1 MNYYDR
7 HLGDYARDTGHLSM
21 LEHGAYNLLLDRYY
35 ATEAPIPAAQVY
47 RIARATSKQERAA
60 VDAVLAEFFR
70 LVDGSWIN
78 RRADEEVERF
88 KASEPE
94 RAARRDA
101 ANERVRRHRERRAAL
116 FDALREHGEVPHYNT
131 ATEALEALLKRVTS
145 QPVTRYAT
153 ASRHQTP
160 DTTSALGESLASTEG
175 LERASAA
182 GRACLAMRK
191 AGCVQVNPSH
201 PDLLAALAEG
211 VTADELADAVREG
224 LSRSP
229 PVTKPFAWAITT
241 TRSRRAAGPRPIATT
256 GASPHETRAPSRR
269 LSAVEQVQQAI
280 HERRARDGDGQ
291 PPAAA

>member
-1 MNYYDR
+1 MAYYAEEAPLPADFDELFVVTSAVKTIDKDAVRKVADR
-7 HLGDYARDTGHLSM
+7 FFPVGDDGHRHNARADAEIEKAQRRIQTARQNGAKGGRKAQPDANPAGNPAGNPTGTQRDTQPGTQWPTHSGEALHTPHATSQVGDY
-21 LEHGAYNLLLDRYY
+21 
-35 ATEAPIPAAQVY
+35 P
-47 RIARATSKQERAA
+47 
-60 VDAVLAEFFR
+60 
-70 LVDGSWIN
+70 
-78 RRADEEVERF
+78 
-88 KASEPE
+88 
-94 RAARRDA
+94 
-101 ANERVRRHRERRAAL
+101 
-116 FDALREHGEVPHYNT
+116 
-131 ATEALEALLKRVTS
+131 
-145 QPVTRYAT
+145 
-153 ASRHQTP
+153 
-160 DTTSALGESLASTEG
+160 ASTEG

-256 GASPHETRAPSRR
+256 TGASPHETRAPSRR